1 MLTEYD
7 LDQVVLSS
15 SGGVI
20 EARLVFVSVAGLPV
34 RERYPISTQ
43 DLRVAAMKLGRWLA
57 ERHDVISA
65 HKARVRIET
74 TRGLEDENAL
84 REVLST
90 TFQRVRQ

>member
-34 RERYPISTQ
+34 RELYPISTQ

-84 REVLST
+84 RKVLST

>member
-34 RERYPISTQ
+34 RELYPISTQ